1 MANGSEI
8 KNILERNWKEGKE
21 ELPTLFE
28 NVEKIRSWT
37 VVNGKR
43 KNVHGNFKSVYEESE
58 NNLTYIEAVDI
69 ERYPDTFDVLDGEV
83 LSFSTVLDEYKIE
96 FRFFMA
102 VERTNAPAIIE
113 ELDLSLFPD
122 TQIETRIDYI
132 ADEDEEVVEFP
143 KRSAYSLS
151 GDEIKVASFFLQEF
165 VDEKKIHIV

>member
-1 MANGSEI
+1 MLRGSWENVKHKMRYNTDMTNGSEI

-21 ELPTLFE
+21 ELPALFE
-28 NVEKIRSWT
+28 NVEKIRKWT
-37 VVNGKR
+37 VAHGKR
-43 KNVHGNFKSVYEESE
+43 THVY
-58 NNLTYIEAVDI
+58 
-69 ERYPDTFDVLDGEV
+69 
-83 LSFSTVLDEYKIE
+83 
-96 FRFFMA
+96 
-102 VERTNAPAIIE
+102 ERTNAIVLFD

>member
-1 MANGSEI
+1 MANGGEI
-8 KNILERNWKEGKE
+8 KNILDHNWKEGKE
-21 ELPTLFE
+21 QLPALFE
-28 NVEKIRSWT
+28 NVEKIRKWT

-43 KNVHGNFKSVYEESE
+43 TKVHGNFKSVYEESE
-58 NNLTYIEAVDI
+58 NNLTRIEAVDI

-83 LSFSTVLDEYKIE
+83 LTFNTVLDDYKIE

-102 VERTNAPAIIE
+102 VERSKDLALIE

-122 TQIETRIDYI
+122 TQFETRIDYI